1 MHKIKKK
8 SKVSLDFFNT
18 YDQIQATIN
27 INNQLN
33 I

>member
-8 SKVSLDFFNT
+8 SKVSLDFLST